1 MQLARRRFIL
11 KKTGYLDRLFTRGM
25 RHPFFF
31 RGRPIDY
38 ASVISRVESLADG
51 TVADRPRAA
60 INCTIRYLDLS
71 SGKRQIITLTN
82 PADANP
88 SAGLVSIFSPLG
100 SALLSSAKQEVVGVR
115 ILGMERKI
123 RVLDVHR

>member
-1 MQLARRRFIL
+1 
-11 KKTGYLDRLFTRGM
+11 M

-38 ASVISRVESLADG
+38 ASVISRVENLADG
-51 TVADRPRAA
+51 TGSELPRAA

-88 SAGLVSIFSPLG
+88 SAGLVSIFSPLCG
-100 SALLSSAKQEVVGVR
+100 TGKDLGWYRWRGAKGKVDRACTQPR
-115 ILGMERKI
+115 T
-123 RVLDVHR
+123 D

>member
-1 MQLARRRFIL
+1 
-11 KKTGYLDRLFTRGM
+11 M
-25 RHPFFF
+25 RHPLFF

-38 ASVISRVESLADG
+38 ASVISRLDNLADG
-51 TVADRPRAA
+51 TDAGQPRAA

-71 SGKRQIITLTN
+71 SGRRQIVTLAHPT
-82 PADANP
+82 DANP

-100 SALLSSAKQEVVGVR
+100 SALLSSAEQEVVGVR
-115 ILGMERKI
+115 ILGMERKL

>member
-1 MQLARRRFIL
+1 MARRHFIL
-11 KKTGYLDRLFTRGM
+11 KKSGYLDYLFTKGM

-38 ASVISRVESLADG
+38 ACVISRVENLAAG
-51 TVADRPRAA
+51 SGLTRAA

-71 SGKRQIITLTN
+71 SGKRQVITLTQ
-82 PADANP
+82 PTEANP
-88 SAGLVSIFSPLG
+88 SAGLVSILSPLG
-100 SALLSSAKQEVVGVR
+100 SALLSSAEQEVVGVR
-115 ILGMERKI
+115 ILGMERKL

>member
-1 MQLARRRFIL
+1 MARRHYIL
-11 KKTGYLDRLFTRGM
+11 EKTGCIDYLFTNGI

-38 ASVISRVESLADG
+38 ASVISRMEDLATG
-51 TVADRPRAA
+51 TETDLPRAA

-71 SGKRQIITLTN
+71 SGKLQAITLTK
-82 PADANP
+82 PAEANP

-100 SALLSSAKQEVVGVR
+100 SALLSSAEKEVVGVR
-115 ILGMERKI
+115 ILGMERKL
-123 RVLDVHR
+123 RVLDVRR

>member
-1 MQLARRRFIL
+1 MARRDLIL
-11 KKTGYLDRLFTRGM
+11 KKTGYLDYLFTKGM

-38 ASVISRVESLADG
+38 ANVISRVENLASDHCL
-51 TVADRPRAA
+51 TRAA
-60 INCTIRYLDLS
+60 INCTIRYLDLA
-71 SGKRQIITLTN
+71 SGKRQVITLTN
-82 PADANP
+82 PAEADP

-100 SALLSSAKQEVVGVR
+100 AALLSSAEQEVVGVR
-115 ILGMERKI
+115 ILGMERKL